1 MDIKKIFEDPRVK
14 MLEEDIAQ
22 WNNGCSYN
30 DEECH
35 VMEYL
40 LLSRRRVLAE
50 LNVYDDDMKRLLT
63 EFNEALRKACTE
75 LYHRV
80 IVTYEKLSKQ
90 EEDFGELEVDGKIFL
105 DFEYSPL
112 HPIQT
117 QRAKE
122 VWDALTQGFQKLYD
136 DGCAWP
142 LYIRGG
148 ETPDGPRG
156 LLEWLGMEDE
166 SDNWNEGLDRE
177 WSKDMHLVQPF
188 HNLYD
193 HLNFSLYDLI
203 FVREFNLE
211 VNVKYDGNILIAN
224 GKEPHQ

>member
-1 MDIKKIFEDPRVK
+1 MDIHKIFEDPRVK
-14 MLEEDIAQ
+14 MLEEHIAQ

-35 VMEYL
+35 VMEHL

-80 IVTYEKLSKQ
+80 IATHSRLSKQ

-105 DFEYSPL
+105 GFEYSSL

-122 VWDALTQGFQKLYD
+122 VWDALTQGFKLYD

-142 LYIRGG
+142 LNIRGG
-148 ETPDGPRG
+148 ENPDTPRD

-166 SDNWNEGLDRE
+166 NDNWNEGLDRE

-188 HNLYD
+188 HNLYE

-203 FVREFNLE
+203 YVREFNLE
-211 VNVKYDGNILIAN
+211 VNIKNDGNILIAN
-224 GKEPHQ
+224 GKEPHK